1 MPKFSFSSTI
11 AQAEKEYGL
20 GGGEYFKVKEGTNK
34 IRILSEALPHQSF
47 YKGNKT
53 FKFVTWVWD
62 YSDSK
67 VKLYFMPVTVAKSLE
82 NLQKDPEYTFDEV
95 PMPYDVTINVKN
107 AGTKEVDYQLTA
119 ARQNTPIGKEVE
131 DAFATKAPL
140 GEVIAKLKEN
150 ERNDPEKQAPVYEAP
165 ISSTDIGEVKLED
178 IPFN

>member
-20 GGGEYFKVKEGTNK
+20 GGGEYFKVKDGANK
-34 IRILSEALPHQSF
+34 IRILSEALPHQSY

-62 YSDSK
+62 YADQK

-95 PMPYDVTINVKN
+95 PMPYDVTITVKN
-107 AGTKEVDYQLTA
+107 AGTKEVDYQITA
-119 ARQNTPIGKEVE
+119 ARQNSPLSEEIKS
-131 DAFATKAPL
+131 AFAAKAPL
-140 GEVIAKLKEN
+140 EEVLMKLKEN
-150 ERNDPEKQAPVYEAP
+150 EKDNPDKQAPVYEAP
-165 ISSTDIGEVKLED
+165 ITAADPEEIKLED